1 VKPPAGV
8 IRPQSARVKGL
19 SPEIFTVEERSTE
32 FIVWKTI
39 ENVLENLTAWHVFRL
54 RGLRPWYDNERS
66 E

>member
-1 VKPPAGV
+1 
-8 IRPQSARVKGL
+8 L
-19 SPEIFTVEERSTE
+19 SPEIFMVEERSTE

-39 ENVLENLTAWHVFRL
+39 ENVLENLTAWRVFRL